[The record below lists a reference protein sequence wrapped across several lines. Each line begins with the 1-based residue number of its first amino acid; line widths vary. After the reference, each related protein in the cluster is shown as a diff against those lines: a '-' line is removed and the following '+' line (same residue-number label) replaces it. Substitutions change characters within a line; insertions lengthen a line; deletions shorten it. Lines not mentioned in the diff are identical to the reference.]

1 MANTYSDQF
10 KLRQPAIGDTGWDDE
25 VNENVQILEVFL
37 AALKQGNSVVSG
49 LAPSDGGGLQVDYAA
64 GVADV
69 GDAKRTVGASNE
81 SCTANVKNWLY
92 VNSSG
97 TVVIS
102 TTVPTGDFCPIAM
115 IDAGAAAID
124 RIADL
129 RFFGEIH
136 IGYKSDGMRY
146 AADAEGSDTY
156 VITLS
161 PVPAAYYNGMVVNF
175 KANTANTGAATLNV
189 NALGAKT
196 IKKMHDQD
204 LETGDIESG
213 QIVTLVY
220 DGTNFQMQSQ
230 TGVISTIPTINLTGG
245 QIAFP
250 ATAAPSANVNTLDD
264 YEEGTWTLTAA
275 DAVSGGNTSTT
286 GTGTYTKIGN
296 MVTIAGSIQNI
307 DITGLNAGNTFYI
320 QGLPFGC
327 GSFKAFGA
335 LRIDRVLFAE
345 YVSAEI
351 TNATSAVR
359 IVGSKS
365 AAAEEW
371 VTVSDL
377 TDDNADIFFTI
388 TYSV

>member
-264 YEEGTWTLTAA
+264 YEEGTWTPTAA